1 MDGIPAPDIRLSDLP
16 APLKTVISLFLVL
29 MGLAY
34 GVSVLNL
41 YLTYHLA
48 DGEPGLTSEDLRRL
62 TLVPLRDRL

>member
-1 MDGIPAPDIRLSDLP
+1 MDGISATDIRLSGLP

-41 YLTYHLA
+41 YLTYHL
-48 DGEPGLTSEDLRRL
+48 GRR
-62 TLVPLRDRL
+62 